1 MKIKKHFA
9 RVLAGVT
16 TALVAALIL
25 SPAAGAAPP
34 YATSAKLTDV
44 HFVDQKVE
52 SGKEAKLSGAWSL
65 PDNAATPAG
74 FVVDLPAGLQGNTDS
89 FPLLDPSGVAMGQCV
104 VTAKQIICDLDSAYL
119 AEHPRNV
126 SGTFNFWVTVE
137 TKVTED
143 TETHYKFDEIDTSV
157 IVTPPV
163 TCTENCEW
171 QGGPSVKYGVY
182 NRDDNTIAW
191 TVRIGA
197 DKDGATAGQKMRVD
211 DKFGPNQEL
220 LTTYQGQSFPMLRQA
235 TGFVIDQ
242 NGDQVPGPWI
252 PVPASE
258 YTVNGGI
265 VSWTATEGAFY
276 SVMYMAKVT
285 DGGAAGKYTNGATVT
300 IDGVENGVTSEVVRH
315 GGGGTGEG
323 DQVGRFSI
331 TKAVRWADSP
341 IPGLSFEGDYTV
353 TAPNGSKA
361 EGKFSVA
368 ENGIWTS
375 PEFATGSTVHLNEV
389 TPTAPGNI
397 DWKTPEFSVND
408 FAIEGAKTVAVTLT
422 NTAELAQGKF
432 SAHKELAGDRS
443 DRVKDRTF
451 LLDYS
456 YPAGPGFSAGS
467 GTLELPGTGSI
478 VTSGPLP
485 VGAVVTVRER
495 APEGVTGATWAPA
508 KLSTETVTI
517 GRDELVDVTVTNTLT
532 ANLGVF
538 TASKRVRGTA
548 AEQVSPLAQ
557 FSLSY
562 SYPAGPGFEGG
573 SGTLRLP
580 ADGTVVTSPKL
591 PIGAEVTLREETP
604 APIEN
609 AAWKAPELSTQKLT
623 IGQDATVNVIVTNT
637 LDRVPPTVPPTTPPA
652 KKPALAT
659 TGGSDPSAALGIAGA
674 LLLAGLGALAA
685 RRAAVRRSGSGIS

>member
-1 MKIKKHFA
+1 MKIKKHLT

-16 TALVAALIL
+16 TALVAALLL
-25 SPAAGAAPP
+25 SPAAVAAPP

-52 SGKEAKLSGAWSL
+52 SGKEAKISGSWAL
-65 PDNAATPAG
+65 PDNAVAPAG
-74 FVVDLPAGLQGNTDS
+74 FVVELPAGLQGRTDG
-89 FPLLDPSGVAMGQCV
+89 FPLLDADGIAMGQCT
-104 VTAKQIICDLDSAYL
+104 VTNTQIICDLDSSYL
-119 AEHPRNV
+119 AEHPKNV

-137 TKVTED
+137 TKVIKD

-157 IVTPPV
+157 IVVPPV

-191 TVRIGA
+191 TVRIGSG
-197 DKDGATAGQKMRVD
+197 KNGATAGQKMRVD
-211 DKFGPNQEL
+211 DRFGPNQEL
-220 LTTYQGQSFPMLRQA
+220 LTSYQGQSFPMLRQA

-258 YTVNGGI
+258 YTVDGGI
-265 VSWTATEGAFY
+265 VSWTATAGTFY

-285 DGGAAGKYTNGATVT
+285 DGGTAGKYTNGATVT
-300 IDGVENGVTSEVVRH
+300 IDGVDNGVTSEVIRQ
-315 GGGGTGEG
+315 GGGGTGGG
-323 DQVGRFSI
+323 DQVGHFSI
-331 TKAVRWADSP
+331 TKTVRWADAP
-341 IPGLSFEGDYTV
+341 IPGLSFEGNYTV
-353 TAPNGSKA
+353 TAPNGSKT
-361 EGKFSVA
+361 EGKFTVA
-368 ENGIWTS
+368 ENGTWSS
-375 PEFATGSTVHLNEV
+375 PEFVTGSTVHLNEV
-389 TPTAPGNI
+389 TPTAPSNI
-397 DWKTPEFSVND
+397 NWKAPEFSVND
-408 FAIEGAKTVAVTLT
+408 FTIEGAKTVAVTLT

-432 SAHKELAGDRS
+432 SAHKELAGDRA
-443 DRVKDRTF
+443 DHAKGRTF

-478 VTSGPLP
+478 VTSGSLP

-495 APEGVTGATWAPA
+495 APEDVAGSTWAPA
-508 KLSTETVTI
+508 KLSTDTVTI
-517 GRDELVDVTVTNTLT
+517 GRAELVDITVTNTLT

-538 TASKRVRGTA
+538 TASKRIRGTA
-548 AEQVSPLAQ
+548 AEQVSPLTQ

-562 SYPAGPGFEGG
+562 SYPAGPGFEAGR
-573 SGTLRLP
+573 GTLRLP

-591 PIGAEVTLREETP
+591 PLGAKVTLREETP

-609 AAWKAPELSTQKLT
+609 AAWKSPELSTQELT

-659 TGGSDPSAALGIAGA
+659 TGGSGPLAALGITGA
-674 LLLAGLGALAA
+674 LLLAGLGVLAA
-685 RRAAVRRSGSGIS
+685 RRAAARRNEPNAS